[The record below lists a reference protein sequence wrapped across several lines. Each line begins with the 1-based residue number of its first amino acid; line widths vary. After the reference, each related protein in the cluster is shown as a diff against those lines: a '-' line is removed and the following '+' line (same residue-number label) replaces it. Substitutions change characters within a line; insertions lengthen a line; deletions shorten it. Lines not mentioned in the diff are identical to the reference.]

1 LAAQGIRSLAITHT
15 HALAVSDLLAHHN
28 DPFDRILVAQAV
40 IEDMVILTADRAFQP
55 YGVEILWC
63 G

>member
-1 LAAQGIRSLAITHT
+1 
-15 HALAVSDLLAHHN
+15 LLAHHN